1 MIDPKNLL
9 QSTLTLEQIGPFEY
23 KAQSFNPGWNR
34 IYGGQ
39 IIAQSMLASSKTVT
53 DKNCHSIHSY
63 FMRPGDPEKPVTFHV
78 NPIRD
83 GRSFATR
90 TLEAFQGEEA
100 IFTMS
105 ASYHKDEPGFDHHD
119 PMGEVKMPD
128 ELESITDI
136 IKKMGDQL
144 PKPVTAYFNRERP
157 FEMRPINISRYLNP
171 VPGIPEQSFWLRA
184 TSEVADELPL
194 QQAALGYASDF
205 TLLDTALIAHGKL
218 LFDPNIMVA
227 SLDHSIWFHRPFKI
241 NQWLLYKQKSSNAMG
256 ARALTQGQFFNLE
269 GTLVASTT
277 QEGLVRPITSPKGI
291 PTAR

>member
-1 MIDPKNLL
+1 
-9 QSTLTLEQIGPFEY
+9 
-23 KAQSFNPGWNR
+23 
-34 IYGGQ
+34 
-39 IIAQSMLASSKTVT
+39 
-53 DKNCHSIHSY
+53 
-63 FMRPGDPEKPVTFHV
+63 MRPGNPEKPVTFHV

-105 ASYHKDEPGFDHHD
+105 ASYHKEEPGFDHHD

-144 PKPVTAYFNRERP
+144 PKPVIAYFSRERP
-157 FEMRPINISRYLNP
+157 FEMRPININRYRNP
-171 VPGIPEQSFWLRA
+171 KPGIPEQSFWLRA
-184 TSEVADELPL
+184 TSPIAGEVPL

-256 ARALTQGQFFNLE
+256 ARALTQGQFFDLD
-269 GTLVASTT
+269 GTLVASTS
-277 QEGLVRPITSPKGI
+277 QEGLVRPVSGQKGI